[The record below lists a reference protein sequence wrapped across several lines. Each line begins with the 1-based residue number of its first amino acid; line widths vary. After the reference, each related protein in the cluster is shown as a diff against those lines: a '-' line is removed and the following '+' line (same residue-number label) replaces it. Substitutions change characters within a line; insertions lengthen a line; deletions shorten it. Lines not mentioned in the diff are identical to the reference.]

1 MSKQSEQYLEER
13 VQRFLDSEVLKG
25 DKEKVLYLRLYNRLR
40 PFKQKKVFSDQLAF
54 RFFERDC
61 REDYDS
67 LGFGGLSDVVEQS
80 QIIQE
85 FYDMCKQ
92 DTTWQDYFEQDY
104 NRYKVALMMSDPI
117 KPISAWRAEESVEV
131 SELEKEEK

>member
-1 MSKQSEQYLEER
+1 MSKQYLEER
-13 VQRFLDSEVLKG
+13 VQSFLDSEVLKG

-61 REDYDS
+61 KEDYDS

-80 QIIQE
+80 QIVQE
-85 FYDMCKQ
+85 FYDNVKQ
-92 DTTWQDYFEQDY
+92 DDYYADYFERDY
-104 NRYKVALMMSDPI
+104 NRYKVELMLSDPV
-117 KPISAWRAEESVEV
+117 KLISTWRAEESVEV
-131 SELEKEEK
+131 SNL

>member
-1 MSKQSEQYLEER
+1 MSKQSEQYLEQR
-13 VQRFLDSEVLKG
+13 VQDFLDSEVLKG
-25 DKEKVLYLRLYNRLR
+25 DKEKVLYLRLYGRLR
-40 PFKQKKVFSDQLAF
+40 PFKEKKVFSDQLAF

-92 DTTWQDYFEQDY
+92 DETWQDYFERDY
-104 NRYKVALMMSDPI
+104 NRYKVELMLSDPI

-131 SELEKEEK
+131 SDK

>member
-1 MSKQSEQYLEER
+1 MSEKYLEER
-13 VQRFLDSEVLKG
+13 VQSFLDSEVLKG

-40 PFKQKKVFSDQLAF
+40 PFKHKKIFSDQLAF
-54 RFFERDC
+54 RFFERDT

-80 QIIQE
+80 QIIEE
-85 FYDMCKQ
+85 FYKVCKE
-92 DTTWQDYFEQDY
+92 DESYADYFERDY
-104 NRYKVALMMSDPI
+104 NRYKVELMLSDPI

-131 SELEKEEK
+131 SDKWDI

>member
-1 MSKQSEQYLEER
+1 MSVQSEKYLEER
-13 VQRFLDSEVLKG
+13 VQSFLDSEVLKG

-40 PFKQKKVFSDQLAF
+40 PFKEKKVFSDQLAF

-67 LGFGGLSDVVEQS
+67 LGYGGLSDVVEQS

-104 NRYKVALMMSDPI
+104 NRYKVALMLSDPI
-117 KPISAWRAEESVEV
+117 KPISAWRAEESIEV
-131 SELEKEEK
+131 SEK

>member
-1 MSKQSEQYLEER
+1 MSKQYLEER

-40 PFKQKKVFSDQLAF
+40 PFKEKKVFSDQLAF

-67 LGFGGLSDVVEQS
+67 LGYGGLSDVVEQS

-92 DTTWQDYFEQDY
+92 DETWQDYFERDY
-104 NRYKVALMMSDPI
+104 NRYKIELMLSDPI
-117 KPISAWRAEESVEV
+117 KPISAWRAEENVII
-131 SELEKEEK
+131 SELEKDE

>member
-1 MSKQSEQYLEER
+1 MSEQYLEER

-25 DKEKVLYLRLYNRLR
+25 DKEKSLYLRLYGRLR
-40 PFKQKKVFSDQLAF
+40 PFKQKKIFSDILAF
-54 RFFERDC
+54 EFFERDS

-92 DTTWQDYFEQDY
+92 DETWATTLNKIITDT
-104 NRYKVALMMSDPI
+104 KLH
-117 KPISAWRAEESVEV
+117 
-131 SELEKEEK
+131 

>member
-1 MSKQSEQYLEER
+1 MSEKYLEER
-13 VQRFLDSEVLKG
+13 VQSFLDSEVLKG

-40 PFKQKKVFSDQLAF
+40 PFKEKKIFSDQLAF

-61 REDYDS
+61 KEDYDS

-80 QIIQE
+80 QIIEE
-85 FYDMCKQ
+85 FYKVCKE
-92 DTTWQDYFEQDY
+92 DESYADYFERDY
-104 NRYKVALMMSDPI
+104 NRYKVELMLSDPI

-131 SELEKEEK
+131 SDK

>member
-1 MSKQSEQYLEER
+1 MSEKYLEER
-13 VQRFLDSEVLKG
+13 VQSFLDSEVLKG

-40 PFKQKKVFSDQLAF
+40 PFKEKKIFSDQLAF

-61 REDYDS
+61 KEDYDS
-67 LGFGGLSDVVEQS
+67 LGYGGLSDVVEQS

-104 NRYKVALMMSDPI
+104 NRYKVALMLADPV
-117 KPISAWRAEESVEV
+117 KLISTWRAEESVEV
-131 SELEKEEK
+131 SEK

>member
-1 MSKQSEQYLEER
+1 MSVQSEKYLEER
-13 VQRFLDSEVLKG
+13 VQSFLDSEVLKG

-40 PFKQKKVFSDQLAF
+40 PFKHKKIFSDQLAF

-67 LGFGGLSDVVEQS
+67 LGYGGLSDVVEQS

-92 DTTWQDYFEQDY
+92 DETWQDYFERDY
-104 NRYKVALMMSDPI
+104 NRYKVALMLEDPI

-131 SELEKEEK
+131 SDK

>member
-1 MSKQSEQYLEER
+1 MSKQSEQYLEQR
-13 VQRFLDSEVLKG
+13 VQDFLDSEVLKG

-40 PFKQKKVFSDQLAF
+40 PFKEKKVFSDQLAF

-61 REDYDS
+61 KEDYDS
-67 LGFGGLSDVVEQS
+67 LGYGGLSDVVEQS

-92 DTTWQDYFEQDY
+92 DETWQDYFERDY
-104 NRYKVALMMSDPI
+104 NRYKVELMLSDPI

-131 SELEKEEK
+131 SDK

>member
-1 MSKQSEQYLEER
+1 MSEKYLEER
-13 VQRFLDSEVLKG
+13 VQSFLDSEVLKG

-40 PFKQKKVFSDQLAF
+40 PFKEKKIFSDQLAF
-54 RFFERDC
+54 RFFERDT

-80 QIIQE
+80 QIIEE
-85 FYDMCKQ
+85 FYKVCKE
-92 DTTWQDYFEQDY
+92 DESYADYFERDY
-104 NRYKVALMMSDPI
+104 NRYKVELMLSDPI

-131 SELEKEEK
+131 SEK